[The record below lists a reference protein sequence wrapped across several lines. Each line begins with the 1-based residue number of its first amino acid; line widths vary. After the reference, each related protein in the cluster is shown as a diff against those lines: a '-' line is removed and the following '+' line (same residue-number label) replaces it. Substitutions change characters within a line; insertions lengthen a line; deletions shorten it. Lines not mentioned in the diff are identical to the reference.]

1 MWDNAVREVKVA
13 QALKLFRFQR
23 LQKGDISLRDS
34 FDFIYYRRYE
44 KVQSNKLSRTVKIV
58 CTDRLSCGRWEKIA

>member
-1 MWDNAVREVKVA
+1 MWDNVVREVKVA

-23 LQKGDISLRDS
+23 LQEGDISLRDS

-44 KVQSNKLSRTVKIV
+44 KVQSTKLSRTVTIV
-58 CTDRLSCGRWEKIA
+58 CTDRLSCGRWENIA